1 VLSSRSAVPVTLDF
15 AAVPRLPERIEVA
28 AYYVVSEALT
38 NGVKQARASVVS
50 VTADVS
56 EAHLRLAMADDGIG
70 GANAS
75 GGSGLIGMLD
85 RVEALGGTLEISSP
99 DGGGTTPVVAL
110 PVAVGRGA
118 AGPP

>member
-1 VLSSRSAVPVTLDF
+1 V
-15 AAVPRLPERIEVA
+15 RLLRRRIE
-28 AYYVVSEALT
+28 
-38 NGVKQARASVVS
+38 G
-50 VTADVS
+50 
-56 EAHLRLAMADDGIG
+56 DGIG

-99 DGGGTTPVVAL
+99 DGGGTTLVVAQ